1 MSDLH
6 ERWKKIH
13 HRLRNLDSSDQE
25 KEADLL
31 SKAYDMLLSA
41 YQESRE
47 LNDEMELLIKDTL
60 IN

>member
-13 HRLRNLDSSDQE
+13 HRLRNLDFADQE

-60 IN
+60 KN

>member
-13 HRLRNLDSSDQE
+13 HRLRNLDSADQE

-47 LNDEMELLIKDTL
+47 LNDEMELLVKETL
-60 IN
+60 IS

>member
-13 HRLRNLDSSDQE
+13 HRLRNLDSADQE

-31 SKAYDMLLSA
+31 SKAYDMLLSRA
-41 YQESRE
+41 FQV
-47 LNDEMELLIKDTL
+47 LCKQKKLI
-60 IN
+60 

>member
-13 HRLRNLDSSDQE
+13 HRLRNLDSADQE

-47 LNDEMELLIKDTL
+47 LNV
-60 IN
+60 NGR

>member
-1 MSDLH
+1 M
-6 ERWKKIH
+6 EKIH
-13 HRLRNLDSSDQE
+13 HRLRNLDSADQE